1 MRFENDGV
9 SAKKRNGLIEM
20 PLQHSL
26 NNIQYK
32 LFAFVVHISQQTSE
46 GHYIAYVNHNGTWNE
61 CNDERIRTNVDITG
75 IKDKGY
81 YYCYSAVVNN

>member
-32 LFAFVVHISQQTSE
+32 LFAFVVHLSQKASE
-46 GHYIAYVNHNGTWNE
+46 GHYIAYINHNGTWNE
-61 CNDERIRTNVDITG
+61 CNDEKVRTNVDISK

-81 YYCYSAVVNN
+81 YYCYRVIVND